1 MRDRVVELVRVRAGD
16 LEDHP
21 SNWRIHPA
29 AQREALKGILAE
41 VGYADALLARRD
53 GGSLVLIDGHLRRSL
68 DPDQMVPVL
77 VLDVSQAEAEK
88 LLASLDP
95 LAGLARPDPEAL
107 RSLLARVE
115 TSNEALADLL
125 EQLSR
130 SAGAP
135 PAPPADPEAIPPP
148 GTHRSRPGDVWALGR
163 HRLYCGDA
171 TSTGDVAALMARDVA
186 DALVT
191 DPPYGVSYVGKTP
204 RALRIKGD
212 RPGGL
217 DELLAGAF
225 AEAGRVLR
233 AGAPIYVFHPAGGGA
248 GPFMQAFSR
257 AGFSIL
263 QGLVWVKGS
272 IVLGHGD
279 YHYRHE
285 PILYGRTPGG
295 PRKGRRRGGWYGGNA
310 ASSVIEV
317 PRPAASLDHPTAK
330 PVELVRKLIENSTR
344 RGQIVLDPFAGSG
357 STLVASELSGRRCYS
372 MEIDPRYCDVVVAR
386 FEALTGISPRRE
398 QA

>member
-1 MRDRVVELVRVRAGD
+1 VRDRVVELVRVRAGE
-16 LEDHP
+16 LRDHP

-68 DPDQMVPVL
+68 DPDQVVPVL
-77 VLDVSQAEAEK
+77 VLDVTEAEAEK
-88 LLASLDP
+88 LLVSLDP

-107 RSLLARVE
+107 RSLLERVE
-115 TSNEALADLL
+115 TSNDALADLL
-125 EQLSR
+125 AELSR
-130 SAGAP
+130 SAGGAP
-135 PAPPADPEAIPPP
+135 CPPGADPEAIPTP
-148 GTHRSRPGDVWALGR
+148 GAHRSRPGDTWALGR
-163 HRLYCGDA
+163 HRLHCGDA
-171 TSTGDVAALMARDVA
+171 TSTGDLAALMAGEKA

-204 RALRIKGD
+204 RALRIRGD
-212 RPGGL
+212 QPAGL

-225 AEAGRVLR
+225 AQAGRVL
-233 AGAPIYVFHPAGGGA
+233 AGGAAIYVFHPAGGGA
-248 GPFMQAFSR
+248 ASFMQAFSR

-285 PILYGRTPGG
+285 PILYGRTPGAR
-295 PRKGRRRGGWYGGNA
+295 RKGRGRGGWYGGNA

-317 PRPAASLDHPTAK
+317 PRPSASVDHPTAK

-372 MEIDPRYCDVVVAR
+372 MEIDPRYCDVVLAR
-386 FEALTGISPRRE
+386 FEALSGIEAERG
-398 QA
+398 